1 VVPTGYD
8 FTDIIHT
15 IFHEMLI
22 VISCPNRF
30 SPAYTE
36 ERGIERRRS
45 LCNDGIRAN
54 LSPAIEN
61 FRYCIERRELD
72 SVIRLG
78 FGDGAFLGQVLK
90 KEGADGQI
98 IPFTRVTCSSTCQP
112 SNISYSH
119 MGRMEAKAEGVD
131 VILLV
136 LTYFRIN
143 SLAPLTSW

>member
-1 VVPTGYD
+1 
-8 FTDIIHT
+8 
-15 IFHEMLI
+15 MLI
-22 VISCPNRF
+22 AISCPNRF
-30 SPAYTE
+30 SPACTE

-45 LCNDGIRAN
+45 LCSDGVRAN

-72 SVIRLG
+72 SVVRLG
-78 FGDGAFLGQVLK
+78 FGDGAFLGQVQEELLTK
-90 KEGADGQI
+90 RDADGQI

-112 SNISYSH
+112 SNISY
-119 MGRMEAKAEGVD
+119 MGRMEAKSEGVD